1 MVIELDVKEKKIVK
15 HALEVLE
22 EELRAERAKTDKREL
37 KAAIHDEEYAVRK
50 ILRKVA

>member
-1 MVIELDVKEKKIVK
+1 MVLELDATEKEIVK

-22 EELRAERAKTDKREL
+22 EELRTERDRTDKREL
-37 KAAIHDEEYAVRK
+37 KAAIHDEEYAVRR